1 MHYQCYPFDKQG
13 QMIPMALKGQ
23 ALNNRETGCGLTVAL
38 SYLMCKTPSFK
49 RAETPA
55 DALIF

>member
-1 MHYQCYPFDKQG
+1 
-13 QMIPMALKGQ
+13 MALKGQ
-23 ALNNRETGCGLTVAL
+23 ALNNRKIDCGLTVAL

>member
-1 MHYQCYPFDKQG
+1 
-13 QMIPMALKGQ
+13 MIPMAHNGQ
-23 ALNNRETGCGLTVAL
+23 ALNNQETGCGLTVAF